1 MPLDRNAGCT
11 VNRIDG
17 IAEEAMARELLRVD
31 EIMAILP
38 DTPLRIAAL
47 VEGLTPS
54 QLRTSTEPAAWSV
67 DHMRLDGDP

>member
-1 MPLDRNAGCT
+1 MPLDRSAGCT

-31 EIMAILP
+31 EITAILP

-47 VEGLTPS
+47 VEGRPPS
-54 QLRTSTEPAAWSV
+54 RRSAASGRSCLPFSSRLR
-67 DHMRLDGDP
+67 